1 VLLLFLNFNRV
12 PTIVDERRKCK
23 NNISRAHSTIY
34 VAKGIYCRNDFGGGL
49 AGAPVRDLPRVAA
62 AAERDESSRRTARSA
77 ARGSFHPLGGAGSG
91 GSGGG
96 RMYNDNNI
104 IDRY

>member
-1 VLLLFLNFNRV
+1 V
-12 PTIVDERRKCK
+12 T
-23 NNISRAHSTIY
+23 
-34 VAKGIYCRNDFGGGL
+34 
-49 AGAPVRDLPRVAA
+49 A

-77 ARGSFHPLGGAGSG
+77 ARGSFHPLGGGSGG